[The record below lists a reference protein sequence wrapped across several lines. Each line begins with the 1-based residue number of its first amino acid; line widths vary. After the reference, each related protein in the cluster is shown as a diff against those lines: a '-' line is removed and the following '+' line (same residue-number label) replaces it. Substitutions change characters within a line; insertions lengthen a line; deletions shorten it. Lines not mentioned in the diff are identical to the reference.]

1 MTQTEYEQNRAECL
15 IAFFEDQSLTP
26 HSVCQAL
33 YYAFD
38 RGYALGK
45 VKDLI
50 SQDEIDKAAV
60 IAAANYNNP
69 FDEPAYDKRFYDGFK
84 AGANFA
90 LGKQTETIAQEDIEK
105 AAEAFATPPIGN
117 GGMFTRQQ
125 VKELLVRFAQLLLS
139 KQEKDAGATEALAS
153 QWRSVDEELPSND
166 DKVFVI
172 IRGAYVCGW
181 YNQKYESWEI
191 FGLGS
196 YSRKNA
202 SYWMP
207 IPPIP
212 ETNTEKQ

>member
-15 IAFFEDQSLTP
+15 IAFYEDQSLTT

-50 SQDEIDKAAV
+50 SQDEIDKAAEDYV
-60 IAAANYNNP
+60 S
-69 FDEPAYDKRFYDGFK
+69 FDKSGKCYPSYLVERACCNAFKDG
-84 AGANFA
+84 ADFA

-139 KQEKDAGATEALAS
+139 KQEKDAEDTVIQGWVACDKGGMVRLHYTEPKRTDGGYWQGAFKSSYLPKGKFPSLTWS
-153 QWRSVDEELPSND
+153 DEPIECE
-166 DKVFVI
+166 I
-172 IRGAYVCGW
+172 IIKPKKR
-181 YNQKYESWEI
+181 
-191 FGLGS
+191 
-196 YSRKNA
+196 
-202 SYWMP
+202 
-207 IPPIP
+207 
-212 ETNTEKQ
+212 